1 MVEDDNSLVP
11 GDVMGDKVFL
21 DKPEPIIKP
30 KLKRGLPCPDMV
42 DASPLRNPA
51 PSRGDVVWMKVKGA
65 QGPLWQV
72 TRHFILGGVSTGLTV
87 LMTTK
92 NLTLAGAGF
101 VAGGVAAAV
110 RKGVDD
116 KRRVEGK
123 PDGLTALKNIVT
135 RTRGDD
141 VNPILT
147 MLLGS
152 LDSVMVML
160 KNTMA
165 TSDEA
170 DKYIK
175 AVSWN
180 VLYFEDELRAMAAKT
195 ETPYDDVFVTE
206 LVEAATTI
214 WGDTE

>member
-1 MVEDDNSLVP
+1 MDDE
-11 GDVMGDKVFL
+11 VFF

-30 KLKRGLPCPDMV
+30 KPKRGLPCPDPV
-42 DASPLRNPA
+42 DVPPLRNPP
-51 PSRGDVVWMKVKGA
+51 PSRGDVGWMNVQRAG
-65 QGPLWQV
+65 GSLWQV
-72 TRHFILGGVSTGLTV
+72 TRHFILGGVSTGLAV
-87 LMTTK
+87 LVTTK
-92 NLTLAGAGF
+92 SISLAGVGF

-116 KRRVEGK
+116 KRRVAGK
-123 PDGLTALKNIVT
+123 ADGLTALKDSVM
-135 RTRGDD
+135 RTTKGVV

-160 KNTMA
+160 KNAMA
-165 TSDEA
+165 TSAEA
-170 DKYIK
+170 DKYMK

-180 VLYFEDELRAMAAKT
+180 VIYFEDELREMAAKT

-206 LVEAATTI
+206 LVEAATAI
-214 WGDTE
+214 WGEE